1 MFSSERNPFLNATDS
16 RSVQLEKIES
26 PVAEGVVVWRTHA
39 EGGRRSGP
47 PTAPVYMA
55 TAVFVQGG
63 EAEIQ
68 PDWPVSADQLSI
80 LLQETERLDD
90 DHRRCL
96 VGFLV
101 PELAL
106 AHLHPGTE
114 LLVLEGPRT
123 VAQLRIES
131 VLGQE

>member
-1 MFSSERNPFLNATDS
+1 M
-16 RSVQLEKIES
+16 QKIEN
-26 PVAEGVVVWRTHA
+26 PVAEGVVGWRTQA

-63 EAEIQ
+63 EAEVQ
-68 PDWPVSADQLSI
+68 PDWPASADQLSI

-106 AHLHPGTE
+106 EHLRPGTV

-123 VAQLRIES
+123 VAQLRIET
-131 VLGQE
+131 VLSQE

>member
-1 MFSSERNPFLNATDS
+1 MM
-16 RSVQLEKIES
+16 EKIES
-26 PVAEGVVVWRTHA
+26 PVAEGVAVWRTHA

-55 TAVFVQGG
+55 TAVFVQGR
-63 EAEIQ
+63 EKEIQ
-68 PDWPVSADQLSI
+68 PGWPASADQLSI

-106 AHLHPGTE
+106 PHLRPGAE

-123 VAQLRIES
+123 VAQVRIETM
-131 VLGQE
+131 LGQE